1 MAMSYMQIYLSYRDV
16 IAELTDEEAGRLIK
30 ALLAHAEG
38 EAPSSPL
45 GGERLVFKMMAGQY
59 DRDRK
64 RYEDRCE
71 QNRRNIEKRWNKT
84 EDTTVYETYQ
94 EEEKEERKQ
103 KEKRKEKE
111 EDEGEGE
118 KEVEGKEKEKEEREP
133 TLAEKYFGTRKP
145 DLSKRRDNL
154 LRQLKSPSL
163 PYL

>member
-94 EEEKEERKQ
+94 EEEKEE
-103 KEKRKEKE
+103 
-111 EDEGEGE
+111 
-118 KEVEGKEKEKEEREP
+118 
-133 TLAEKYFGTRKP
+133 
-145 DLSKRRDNL
+145 
-154 LRQLKSPSL
+154 
-163 PYL
+163 